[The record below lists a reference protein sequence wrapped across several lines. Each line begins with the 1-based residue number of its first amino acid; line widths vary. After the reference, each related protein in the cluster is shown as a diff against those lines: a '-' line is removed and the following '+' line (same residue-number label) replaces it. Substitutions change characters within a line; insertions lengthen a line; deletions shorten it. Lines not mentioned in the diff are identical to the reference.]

1 MELVRTIAQLRD
13 AVGAWRTRGERVAL
27 VPTMGALHEGHLAL
41 VDAARG
47 RADRVVASVFVNPL
61 QFGPTEDLARY
72 PRNLERDR
80 ALLEERG
87 VDLLYAPS
95 VEEMYP
101 DSAQVTVDPGVL
113 ATHWDGAARPG
124 HFAGVLTVVAK
135 LFNQVGPDVAVFGQK
150 DFQQVTVIG
159 RMIRDLNWPIELIV
173 APTVREAD
181 GLALSSRNVYLT
193 PADRIEARRLS
204 AALREMQRAWEAGE
218 SDPGRLEVLGR
229 GVLEAGQGIVV
240 DYVAVVDPATLQ
252 QPERADQASVVL
264 IAARVGSTR
273 LIDNAALGR
282 PLDRR

>member
-13 AVGAWRTRGERVAL
+13 AVGGWRARGERVAL

-47 RADRVVASVFVNPL
+47 RTARVVASVFVNPL

-101 DSAQVTVDPGVL
+101 DSVQVTVEPGVL
-113 ATHWDGAARPG
+113 ATYWDGAARPA

-252 QPERADQASVVL
+252 QPKRADQASVVL
-264 IAARVGSTR
+264 IAARVGTTR

-282 PLDRR
+282 PLDRL

>member
-1 MELVRTIAQLRD
+1 MELVRTIARLRE
-13 AVGAWRTRGERVAL
+13 AVGAWRARGERVAL

-41 VDAARG
+41 VDAAREQ
-47 RADRVVASVFVNPL
+47 ADRVVASVFVNPL

-72 PRNLERDR
+72 PRNLERDQ

-101 DSAQVTVDPGVL
+101 DPAQVTVDPGVL

-204 AALREMQRAWEAGE
+204 GALREVQRVWKAGE
-218 SDPGRLEVLGR
+218 SDPGRLEAVGR
-229 GVLEAGQGIVV
+229 GVLEAGQGIAI
-240 DYVAVVDPATLQ
+240 DYVAVVDPTTLQ

-264 IAARVGSTR
+264 IAARVGTTR

-282 PLDRR
+282 PLDRL

>member
-1 MELVRTIAQLRD
+1 MELVRTIARLRE
-13 AVGAWRTRGERVAL
+13 AVGAWRARGERVAL

-41 VDAARG
+41 VDAAREQ
-47 RADRVVASVFVNPL
+47 ADRVVASVFVNPL

-80 ALLEERG
+80 TLLEERG

-101 DSAQVTVDPGVL
+101 DPAQVTVDPGVL

-204 AALREMQRAWEAGE
+204 GALREVQRAWKAGE
-218 SDPGRLEVLGR
+218 SDPGRLEALGR
-229 GVLEAGQGIVV
+229 GVLEAGQGIAI
-240 DYVAVVDPATLQ
+240 DYVAVVDPTTLQ

-264 IAARVGSTR
+264 IAARVGTTR

-282 PLDRR
+282 PLDRL

>member
-1 MELVRTIAQLRD
+1 VELVRTIARLRE
-13 AVGAWRTRGERVAL
+13 AVGAWRARGDRVAL

-41 VDAARG
+41 VDAAREQ
-47 RADRVVASVFVNPL
+47 ADRVVASVFVNPL

-72 PRNLERDR
+72 PRNLERDQ

-101 DSAQVTVDPGVL
+101 DPAQVTVDPGVL

-135 LFNQVGPDVAVFGQK
+135 LFNQVGPDVVVFGQK

-181 GLALSSRNVYLT
+181 GLALSSRNVYLA

-204 AALREMQRAWEAGE
+204 AALREVQRAWKAGE

-229 GVLEAGQGIVV
+229 GVLEAGQGIAI
-240 DYVAVVDPATLQ
+240 DYVAVVDPTTLQ

-264 IAARVGSTR
+264 IAARVGTTR

-282 PLDRR
+282 PLDRL

>member
-13 AVGAWRTRGERVAL
+13 AVGAWRARGERVAL

-41 VDAARG
+41 IDAARG

-204 AALREMQRAWEAGE
+204 AALREMQQAWGAGE

-229 GVLEAGQGIVV
+229 GVLEAGQGIAV

-264 IAARVGSTR
+264 IAARVGTTR

-282 PLDRR
+282 PLDRL